1 MSEVVPS
8 WPRVLLRR
16 DWLLALL
23 ASVVFAV
30 AAWFLGQWQWHRYEA
45 RHERAQLVQAH
56 YDAPPVPVT
65 EVVGDAP
72 LDPSREWTSVMATGR
87 YDTAR
92 TIFVRNRPLE
102 GTYGYE
108 VLVPLRT
115 ADGVVLVDRGW
126 VPNSDEGAAVL
137 PDVPEPPPGEV
148 TVTGWLRRA
157 ESEPSEP
164 LPRPQLGTIDLDA
177 AAHLAGGPVLGGYVV
192 LDEERAGGVPTP
204 PERRP
209 ARLDEP
215 TTGTGPH
222 LFYAFQWWAAMPI
235 GFVLVALG
243 VRRQVADARWR
254 AEGHE
259 GPRERPRKVRIWDEE
274 DA

>member
-1 MSEVVPS
+1 MTPDAPT

-16 DWLLALL
+16 DWVLALL

-72 LDPSREWTSVMATGR
+72 LDPSREWTTVMATGR

-126 VPNSDEGAAVL
+126 VPPGEGQL
-137 PDVPEPPPGEV
+137 PDAIPSPPSGEV
-148 TVTGWLRRA
+148 TVTVRLR
-157 ESEPSEP
+157 PGEP
-164 LPRPQLGTIDLDA
+164 LPGSEPDA
-177 AAHLAGGPVLGGYVV
+177 PAPVPPG
-192 LDEERAGGVPTP
+192 EPAPTQPTP
-204 PERRP
+204 PTTP
-209 ARLDEP
+209 STPDQP
-215 TTGTGPH
+215 TTPTLP
-222 LFYAFQWWAAMPI
+222 
-235 GFVLVALG
+235 
-243 VRRQVADARWR
+243 
-254 AEGHE
+254 
-259 GPRERPRKVRIWDEE
+259 RPRTRSRASRSW
-274 DA
+274 

>member
-1 MSEVVPS
+1 MNS
-8 WPRVLLRR
+8 WTH
-16 DWLLALL
+16 
-23 ASVVFAV
+23 
-30 AAWFLGQWQWHRYEA
+30 AAIL
-45 RHERAQLVQAH
+45 
-56 YDAPPVPVT
+56 
-65 EVVGDAP
+65 
-72 LDPSREWTSVMATGR
+72 
-87 YDTAR
+87 
-92 TIFVRNRPLE
+92 
-102 GTYGYE
+102 
-108 VLVPLRT
+108 
-115 ADGVVLVDRGW
+115 
-126 VPNSDEGAAVL
+126 PNSDEGAAVL

-209 ARLDEP
+209 ARLAEP

>member
-1 MSEVVPS
+1 MTPDAPTC
-8 WPRVLLRR
+8 PRVLLRR
-16 DWLLALL
+16 DWVLALL

-72 LDPSREWTSVMATGR
+72 LDPSREWTTVMATGR

-177 AAHLAGGPVLGGYVV
+177 AAHLAGGSWAATSCSTRSGPAASRPRRSVGRRGW
-192 LDEERAGGVPTP
+192 PS
-204 PERRP
+204 RRP
-209 ARLDEP
+209 AP
-215 TTGTGPH
+215 
-222 LFYAFQWWAAMPI
+222 
-235 GFVLVALG
+235 
-243 VRRQVADARWR
+243 VRTCSTRSLSLI
-254 AEGHE
+254 H
-259 GPRERPRKVRIWDEE
+259 I
-274 DA
+274 